1 MSSISSKSMII
12 KRTLEYFP
20 KDRIK
25 ELFYEKKD
33 NCERISQF
41 LEQEYDLIPKREKIG
56 KSIKKEIK
64 QLNKNK

>member
-33 NCERISQF
+33 NYERISQF

-56 KSIKKEIK
+56 KSIVYI
-64 QLNKNK
+64 LFR